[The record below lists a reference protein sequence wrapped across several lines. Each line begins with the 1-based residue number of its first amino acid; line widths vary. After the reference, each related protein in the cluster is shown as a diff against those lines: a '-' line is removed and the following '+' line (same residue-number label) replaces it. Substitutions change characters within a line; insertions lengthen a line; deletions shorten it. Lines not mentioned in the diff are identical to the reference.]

1 MHGYFEKKQ
10 NAPRKEYVFLSV
22 GSEMI
27 IQFFAGEY
35 HLKFLHFHCSMNS
48 IIYGF
53 VVWAPLKGAR
63 SFLVPR
69 LRVKTVSDRSLINR
83 VLKRE

>member
-27 IQFFAGEY
+27 IQLFAGEY
-35 HLKFLHFHCSMNS
+35 HLKFSHFHSGKNS

-63 SFLVPR
+63 SFCS
-69 LRVKTVSDRSLINR
+69 VKAES
-83 VLKRE
+83 